1 LFFVICAK
9 QLHSAF
15 SVKHLALIKVGITGG
30 IGSGKSTVAK
40 VFEVLGIPV
49 FYADVRAKILM
60 DENEELKEKIKEN
73 FGKDIYAYG
82 KLDKKHLSTIIFNDP
97 KKLALLNSLV
107 HPATI
112 KDANDWM
119 QQQTTHY
126 AVKEAALIFES
137 GSQQYLDYV
146 IGVYAPATIRIQR
159 AMKRDNVTAEE
170 VKSRMNKQIEES
182 IKMKLCDFVVT
193 NDEQELLIPQVLKIH
208 EELLMINV

>member
-1 LFFVICAK
+1 VHGK
-9 QLHSAF
+9 LHSAF
-15 SVKHLALIKVGITGG
+15 SIKRLALIKVGITGG

-40 VFEVLGIPV
+40 VFETLGIPV
-49 FYADVRAKILM
+49 FYADTRAKILM
-60 DENEELKEKIKEN
+60 DESEDLKQKIQEN
-73 FGKDIYAYG
+73 FGKDIYSYG

-107 HPATI
+107 HPETI

-126 AVKEAALIFES
+126 ALKEAALIFES

-146 IGVYAPATIRIQR
+146 IGVHAPVAIRIQR
-159 AMKRDNVTAEE
+159 AMKRDNVTEEE
-170 VKSRMNKQIEES
+170 VKTRMNKQIEES
-182 IKMKLCDFVVT
+182 IKMKLCDFIIN

-208 EELLMINV
+208 QQLLMVNGKW